1 MSSSS
6 IRAIGRRQIAA
17 IVVALLA
24 FAGFGVYRTQS
35 EAGAHE
41 VTTVL
46 GLQCGLAGALSATY
60 VSTHDPLDGA
70 HPGQPFT
77 LNVTP
82 QLAAVPAN
90 FAGFGLTSVSIT
102 LPIPDQIVPGQD
114 EIHVMGGNLTKAS
127 QTRSGTNV
135 VLQLNAAPGTT
146 LGTMQFPSLMF
157 MLQIKPNATGPILF
171 QGPSALSLVV
181 NVGVPVT
188 ENCTAAAGNPPLVSV
203 PVVAAATTTT
213 QAPTTTTTV
222 APTTTTTRAT
232 TTTTRAT
239 TTTTRAT
246 TTTTAMPTTT
256 TTRATTTTTGHG
268 HDTTT
273 TTRATTTST
282 APATTT
288 TTRATTTTTRGTT
301 TTRATTPTTMRPTPG
316 NPFIQFIRQLLCRLF
331 RICG

>member
-6 IRAIGRRQIAA
+6 IRAIGRRQIAV

-24 FAGFGVYRTQS
+24 FAGFAVYRTQS

-46 GLQCGLAGALSATY
+46 GLQCGLAGALSSTY

-82 QLAAVPAN
+82 QLAAIPAN

-102 LPIPDQIVPGQD
+102 IPIPDQIVPGGD
-114 EIHVMGGNLTKAS
+114 IMVMGGNLTKAS
-127 QTRSGTNV
+127 QTVSGTSAV
-135 VLQLNAAPGTT
+135 VNLTAAPGTT
-146 LGTMQFPSLMF
+146 LGTMQFPGLMF
-157 MLQIKPNATGPILF
+157 MLQVKPGATGPILF
-171 QGPSALSLVV
+171 QGPSTIALTV
-181 NVGVPVT
+181 NVLGAPIT
-188 ENCTAAAGNPPLVSV
+188 ETCNAAAGNPPLVSV
-203 PVVAAATTTT
+203 PVVAAAT
-213 QAPTTTTTV
+213 TTTTTV

-239 TTTTRAT
+239 TTTTD
-246 TTTTAMPTTT
+246 
-256 TTRATTTTTGHG
+256 HG

-273 TTRATTTST
+273 TTRATTTTS
-282 APATTT
+282 
-288 TTRATTTTTRGTT
+288 RATTTTAGQTT
-301 TTRATTPTTMRPTPG
+301 TTVRPPTTTRPPTT
-316 NPFIQFIRQLLCRLF
+316 NPFLQFIRQLLCRLF
-331 RICG
+331 RIC